1 LGKRAIMS
9 KRMENDRNRSNYEK
23 RDQNGWK
30 IKKLAI
36 SEFFLGKALQNVE
49 KLNMMRKVRIM
60 TKKAKLDEQSSK

>member
-1 LGKRAIMS
+1 MS

-36 SEFFLGKALQNVE
+36 SEFFWE
-49 KLNMMRKVRIM
+49 KRCKMLKN
-60 TKKAKLDEQSSK
+60 